1 MTRIL
6 RDALWSAALLRRFR
20 SQLINSQLSS
30 LSINDQCTM
39 LEAARHRADPM
50 VSELF
55 PLAVDHWSR
64 ITEPMVNCLLD
75 TGPLVA
81 LLDRSEP
88 DHQRVQSSFARLR
101 GVRLVT
107 TGAVITEAFYFLSDV
122 RDGPA
127 NLASFLD
134 TSATEVRDSFTP
146 DALAAAVRLMGKYAD
161 IPMDF
166 PDATLVW
173 IAESSGTD
181 KILTL
186 DRRGFSSFRFGKNRR
201 FELLL
206 DV

>member
-1 MTRIL
+1 M
-6 RDALWSAALLRRFR
+6 
-20 SQLINSQLSS
+20 N
-30 LSINDQCTM
+30 
-39 LEAARHRADPM
+39 
-50 VSELF
+50 V
-55 PLAVDHWSR
+55 
-64 ITEPMVNCLLD
+64 LLD

-88 DHQRVQSSFARLR
+88 DHDRVQKFMTGLR
-101 GVRLVT
+101 GSRLVT
-107 TGAVITEAFYFLSDV
+107 TGAVITEAFYFLSDT

-127 NLASFLD
+127 CLASFLD
-134 TSATEVRDSFTP
+134 ASDTQVRDAFSVEAIGF
-146 DALAAAVRLMGKYAD
+146 AVRLMRKYAD
-161 IPMDF
+161 VPMDF

-173 IAESSGTD
+173 IAESSGTG

>member
-1 MTRIL
+1 M
-6 RDALWSAALLRRFR
+6 
-20 SQLINSQLSS
+20 N
-30 LSINDQCTM
+30 
-39 LEAARHRADPM
+39 
-50 VSELF
+50 V
-55 PLAVDHWSR
+55 
-64 ITEPMVNCLLD
+64 LLD

-88 DHQRVQSSFARLR
+88 DHDQVQSFMARL
-101 GVRLVT
+101 GGARLVT

-127 NLASFLD
+127 NLAAFLD
-134 TSATEVRDSFTP
+134 ASATDVHDAFSAE
-146 DALAAAVRLMGKYAD
+146 ALASAVASMKKYAD

-181 KILTL
+181 RILTL

-201 FELLL
+201 FKLLL
-206 DV
+206 DL